1 MDWIELSTTCPSPAV
16 EAVVAVMLETTGAGP
31 AVEDSGA
38 DKRVAVFL
46 PATPELE
53 RIAGTL
59 QAKLMDIPTFLTGG
73 TRLQIGRRT
82 VRDEDWAETWKAY
95 YHPLRIGRNLVVK
108 PSWEPWPP
116 EDAPNAARPT
126 DIVIELDP
134 GMAFGTGTHETTQL
148 ALCALEDLVQ
158 PGDRVLDVGCGCGIL
173 AFAAVRLGARSAV
186 AVDTDIV
193 AVDVTRDNARLMGL
207 ADQVTIL
214 HGGVD
219 VAPPGPY
226 DLVLANIT
234 APAVR
239 DIAGQAFAALC
250 PGGYYITTGFTEQ
263 FAESVREAMRAAGL
277 HVVDT
282 RIQGEWYSVLG
293 RRPDEE

>member
-1 MDWIELSTTCPSPAV
+1 MTDYEKIDFSPIIA
-16 EAVVAVMLETTGAGP
+16 
-31 AVEDSGA
+31 
-38 DKRVAVFL
+38 
-46 PATPELE
+46 
-53 RIAGTL
+53 IAGDDEVVTHSV
-59 QAKLMDIPTFLTGG
+59 
-73 TRLQIGRRT
+73 
-82 VRDEDWAETWKAY
+82 VRD
-95 YHPLRIGRNLVVK
+95 
-108 PSWEPWPP
+108 
-116 EDAPNAARPT
+116 
-126 DIVIELDP
+126 
-134 GMAFGTGTHETTQL
+134 
-148 ALCALEDLVQ
+148 
-158 PGDRVLDVGCGCGIL
+158 
-173 AFAAVRLGARSAV
+173 VRLGSGKVLALITLDNGRDHTRPNTLGPKTLAELGETLQTLRARAKSGEIQAV
-186 AVDTDIV
+186 GITGKQYILAAGADLSDITKV
-193 AVDVTRDNARLMGL
+193 GSRDNARLMGL

-293 RRPDEE
+293 RRPDEG